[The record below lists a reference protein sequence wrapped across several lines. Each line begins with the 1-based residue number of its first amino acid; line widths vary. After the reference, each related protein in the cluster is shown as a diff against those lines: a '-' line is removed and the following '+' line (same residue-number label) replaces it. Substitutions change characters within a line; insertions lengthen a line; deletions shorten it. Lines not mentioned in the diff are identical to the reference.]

1 MTTNDTN
8 TGAPSGGA
16 PVSGATAAPAGS
28 QAQPAGGAS
37 ATPPAQPSGQPVT
50 QPAAPNPAPVT
61 THTEH
66 KQADPASPPAKV
78 EVQPNS
84 EVAFKLP
91 DAYKDKP
98 WAKDIK
104 TQDDL
109 LKQIDTLA
117 ARQGVPDLA
126 KATPEEREAY
136 YATTRPKDI
145 SEYQFGDE
153 GVADPMIK
161 TAMGESLMKNGV
173 SATQANAI
181 IKDYQASEQ
190 ALLKTMYA
198 PEGME
203 KALSA
208 AFGADWKKV
217 TGDTTD
223 ALKGLMTPD
232 DYKSVHALPN
242 PYIAL
247 VYRTLGNVVKTYGIK
262 SNDPAHVG
270 AGAGQPAVDVD
281 SQRQQLRDQ
290 IGALN
295 RRPHTDS
302 EATQLKQQLAATYQ
316 NDPRIK
322 QR

>member
-1 MTTNDTN
+1 MTTNDPN
-8 TGAPSGGA
+8 
-16 PVSGATAAPAGS
+16 TAAPAGS

-37 ATPPAQPSGQPVT
+37 ATPPAQPSGQQVT
-50 QPAAPNPAPVT
+50 PPPAQNPAPVT
-61 THTEH
+61 THTEP

-91 DAYKDKP
+91 DVYKDKP

-190 ALLKTMYA
+190 ALLKTMYSE
-198 PEGME
+198 EGMKE
-203 KALSA
+203 ALSK
-208 AFGADWKKV
+208 AFGADWVKV
-217 TGDTTD
+217 KDGTTE
-223 ALKGLMTPD
+223 ALKGMMAPE
-232 DYKSVHALPN
+232 DYNAVQALPN

-247 VYRTLGNVVKTYGIK
+247 VYRTLGNVVKTYGVK
-262 SNDPAHVG
+262 SSDKAHLD
-270 AGAGQPAVDVD
+270 AGGGQPTIDVD